1 MSHLLPISHSPHAR
15 ACARSGVVVAGGAAA
30 ETRRRWPEGV
40 VAVGAAERERESARE
55 RERARESAR
64 EIDSGIAEA
73 LARGGR
79 RVREF
84 RTLNKPYGFGC

>member
-1 MSHLLPISHSPHAR
+1 
-15 ACARSGVVVAGGAAA
+15 VK
-30 ETRRRWPEGV
+30 EGLV
-40 VAVGAAERERESARE
+40 LAER
-55 RERARESAR
+55 
-64 EIDSGIAEA
+64 DSGIREA